1 MNDVIKPKSLK
12 DDKEVRDLT
21 VEEQQ
26 ELTDYLLSTN
36 LSKCIYR
43 NVYLI
48 QMYMG
53 LRIGEVL
60 VLTIHDFDLK
70 HKK

>member
-12 DDKEVRDLT
+12 EDKEVRALT

-26 ELTDYLLSTN
+26 AFTNYLMNMDLSQC
-36 LSKCIYR
+36 KYR
-43 NVYLI
+43 NIYLI

-53 LRIGEVL
+53 LRVG
-60 VLTIHDFDLK
+60 
-70 HKK
+70 